1 MIWQQ
6 EGRGK
11 RHVQLEIWNIQK
23 WNKPGLLA
31 HIERHRDILT
41 NMHTLTV
48 AYTYDNRKFQPS
60 HRKHKRFRF
69 KVHTHTHKRTGFR
82 NVCWQINWKLCLIE
96 VRSWQ
101 VSKLKVYKIIWW
113 HELSG
118 KLLPYLQLSMDNER
132 KNWRRE
138 REGERDGATWILTKI
153 AEIWANEWRVHGKLD

>member
-48 AYTYDNRKFQPS
+48 ASTHMIIENFNRHIES
-60 HRKHKRFRF
+60 TNDSASRFT
-69 KVHTHTHKRTGFR
+69 HTHTHTHERTGFR

-138 REGERDGATWILTKI
+138 RDGATWILTKI
-153 AEIWANEWRVHGKLD
+153 AETWANEWRVHGK